1 MKSLIFLIIVSV
13 IFAGSMLCAAFN
25 QGAAHPEKETPAFAG
40 SAACASCHSE
50 IFKSSRHTAHFLTS
64 GLPDEAR
71 IKGSF
76 APGKNQFV
84 YNQWM
89 LVELEKKKDV
99 FLQTAYM
106 NGIPTEQR
114 AFGIVV
120 GSGRKG
126 QTYLYWDKNNLY
138 QLPVSYYTPG
148 NDWCNSPGY
157 PENYIRFDRAIHAAC
172 LECHATYAEAKEK
185 KDGSTVFNRKSILY
199 GVDCERC
206 HGPGAAHVTFHTQ
219 HPEAKTASNIINTK
233 HLSRQQRLDAC
244 ALCHSGLRK
253 HIQPAFTFM
262 MGQKL
267 DDYSIPNYDIDTAG
281 SLDVHGNQYGLM
293 TACQCFRI
301 ATKMD
306 CSSCHNV
313 HVNERQ
319 DMAAF
324 SQRCMNCHN
333 QNGVAHNTC
342 AFKPPA
348 GIVLSDNCVDCH
360 MPALPS
366 RKITLKLANAST
378 TTPDLV
384 RTHLVNIY
392 PEATKK
398 FLEKIR

>member
-1 MKSLIFLIIVSV
+1 MKSLIFLLIVSV
-13 IFAGSMLCAAFN
+13 IFIGSMVCAAFN
-25 QGAAHPEKETPAFAG
+25 KGAAHAEKEAPAFAG

-64 GLPDEAR
+64 ALPDDEH

-114 AFGIVV
+114 AFGVV
-120 GSGRKG
+120 IGSGRKG
-126 QTYLYWDKNNLY
+126 QTYLYWDKNSLY

-157 PENYIRFDRAIHAAC
+157 PENYIRFDRPIPATC

-185 KDGSTVFNRKSILY
+185 KDGSTVFNKKSILY

-253 HIQPAFTFM
+253 HIQPAFSFTT
-262 MGQKL
+262 GQKL
-267 DDYSIPNYDIDTAG
+267 DDHSIPNYDVDTAG
-281 SLDVHGNQYGLM
+281 GLDVHGNQYGLM
-293 TACQCFRI
+293 TACQCFKI
-301 ATKMD
+301 ATQMD

-319 DMAAF
+319 DMATF

-333 QNGVAHNTC
+333 QNGVAHDTC

-348 GIVLSDNCVDCH
+348 GMVLSDNCIDCH

-392 PEATKK
+392 PDATKK
-398 FLEKIR
+398 FMEKIK